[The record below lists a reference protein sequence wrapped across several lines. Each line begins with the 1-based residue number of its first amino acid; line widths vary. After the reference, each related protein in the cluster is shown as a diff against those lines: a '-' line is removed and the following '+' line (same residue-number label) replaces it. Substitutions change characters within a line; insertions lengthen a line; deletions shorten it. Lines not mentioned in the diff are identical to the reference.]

1 MRYRQKGHENE
12 FPTDYFYH
20 KRRAIEEV
28 FTLMPSKTIMEI
40 MNGMPHYWK
49 VLIDTA

>member
-28 FTLMPSKTIMEI
+28 FTLTPSETIMEI
-40 MNGMPHYWK
+40 MNGAPHYWK
-49 VLIDTA
+49 VLIDTT